1 MTTTRPFAL
10 RLFVPSGLPEGM
22 RIVEKTNW
30 SGIGYVIPRS
40 QLKEFTQRPE
50 AGRPGVYVLTGPDP
64 EDGGAD
70 LAYIGEADPLGRR
83 LEQHQVE
90 LHCPKPQQPHSQSCP
105 HGRRELGSWA

>member
-1 MTTTRPFAL
+1 MTTPRPFAL

-70 LAYIGEADPLGRR
+70 LAYIGTPEKANRKPDPDSRGERGVGSSEGPLSN
-83 LEQHQVE
+83 EQ
-90 LHCPKPQQPHSQSCP
+90 
-105 HGRRELGSWA
+105 